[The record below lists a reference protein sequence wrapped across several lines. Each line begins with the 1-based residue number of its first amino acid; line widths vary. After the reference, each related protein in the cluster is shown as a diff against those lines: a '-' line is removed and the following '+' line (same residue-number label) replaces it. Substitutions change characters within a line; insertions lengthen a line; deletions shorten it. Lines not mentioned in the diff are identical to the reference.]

1 MGKTKIIATIGPSTQ
16 TKDKIKE
23 LIINGCDVLRINMSY
38 SSYSFCEE
46 MFKIIEEVNKEL
58 KTNVGIM
65 LDTNGP
71 DLRVENIKNDEAFL
85 NKNDRIRIYKTKI
98 LGDETKFC
106 VNYDNFVDELKC
118 DNVISINDGDVELLV
133 ENKTEEYLLCEVI
146 KPGKI
151 YTKSGV
157 HVKSV
162 KLNVPFLSAKDK
174 EDILFAHKNNID
186 FLAVSF
192 VSSSE
197 DILEINDILI
207 ELNNNHMGIIAKIE
221 KESALEE
228 IDEIIKSSDG
238 IIISRG
244 DLGIEVPLE
253 RIPGI
258 QKSIINKCHMQG
270 KISIV
275 STEMLSS
282 MEDTI
287 IPTKAEISDIAN
299 AVLDGV
305 DAIILSS
312 ETTIGKYPIETLQ
325 MTEKVIVSSE
335 ENIDY
340 LDMLDKAIRTENND
354 VTGGISY
361 SVAELSSKLKCKA
374 IVTPTVSGY
383 TARKMSRFRPSCP
396 IIAVSYNKDT
406 VKSLSL
412 YFGVFPVLINEMKTI
427 DTMISVSRQ
436 ISKEMLDLKENDKI
450 IITGGY
456 PFKESK
462 HTNFMKI
469 EEI

>member
-1 MGKTKIIATIGPSTQ
+1 MGKTKIIATIGPATNS
-16 TKDKIKE
+16 KDKIKE
-23 LIINGCDVLRINMSY
+23 LIINGCDVLRINMSFADY
-38 SSYSFCEE
+38 NFCTQLFE
-46 MFKIIEEVNKEL
+46 IINEVNYEL
-58 KTNVGIM
+58 KTNVAIM

-71 DLRVENIKNDEAFL
+71 DLRVGKINKDEAYL
-85 NKNDRIRIYKTKI
+85 QQDTKIRIYKYQI
-98 LGDETKFC
+98 LGDETKLSI
-106 VNYDNFVDELKC
+106 NYDKFVDEVKC
-118 DNVISINDGDVELLV
+118 NNVISLNDGIVELLV
-133 ENKTEEYLLCEVI
+133 ESKTDEYLLCNVL
-146 KPGKI
+146 KGGKV

-157 HVKSV
+157 HVKGV

-174 EDILFAHKNNID
+174 EDILFANKNNID

-221 KESALEE
+221 TEGAVEE
-228 IDEIIKSSDG
+228 IDEIIKASDG
-238 IIISRG
+238 IMISRG

-275 STEMLSS
+275 SAEMISS
-282 MEDTI
+282 MEDALV
-287 IPTKAEISDIAN
+287 PTKAEISDIAN

-305 DAIILSS
+305 DAVMLSS
-312 ETTIGKYPIETLQ
+312 ETTIGKYPVETLQ
-325 MTEKVIVSSE
+325 MMEKIIASSE

-340 LDMLDKAIRTENND
+340 LDMLDKASRTENND

-361 SVAELSSKLKCKA
+361 SVVELASKLKCKA

-383 TARKMSRFRPSCP
+383 TAKKISRFRPNCP
-396 IIAVSYNKDT
+396 IIAISYNKDT
-406 VKSLSL
+406 IKSLGL
-412 YFGVFPVLINEMKTI
+412 YFGVYPILIEEMKNL
-427 DTMISVSRQ
+427 DTMIAKSKR
-436 ISKEMLDLKENDKI
+436 ISIELLKLGENDKI